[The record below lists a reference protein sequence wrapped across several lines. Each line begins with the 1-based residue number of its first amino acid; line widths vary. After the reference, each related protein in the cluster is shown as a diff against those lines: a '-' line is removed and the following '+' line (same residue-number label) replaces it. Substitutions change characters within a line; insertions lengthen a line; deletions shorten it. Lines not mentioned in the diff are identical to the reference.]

1 MRKVNQ
7 IAQLFCGHTDKRK
20 IKNTWQ
26 SAARMFAQRAWEQQ
40 SHSHGSVSGTAK
52 VSRTAGNR
60 FSLQQTPDVRVSL
73 ALPVPFLLQCPPT
86 SLPSERVKKRG
97 WEGTGCVVFHLWNWL
112 FLWPTV
118 FMRFPT
124 LCPRCGQSGEEATK
138 ATIAA
143 SCWSWR
149 WKFQDFGKVFLLHV
163 MGTVFV
169 TLHPSTKKT
178 TKKRFCFF
186 FFPFY
191 QVVLFLWWSWCGDEG
206 ENQAST
212 KRRKKARE
220 LWDGLRAILQTR
232 KEGACRA
239 RRQYCQLNELKGTG
253 WFITY

>member
-178 TKKRFCFF
+178 TKKRFVFF
-186 FFPFY
+186 FLFTKSSCFY
-191 QVVLFLWWSWCGDEG
+191 G
-206 ENQAST
+206 EADVGM
-212 KRRKKARE
+212 KEKIRHRLKEEKKQGNFETGCEPSCRQE
-220 LWDGLRAILQTR
+220 R
-232 KEGACRA
+232 KELVEQGGSIA
-239 RRQYCQLNELKGTG
+239 N
-253 WFITY
+253 